1 MNKENLIPLNTLPK
15 SHQREIQQKG
25 TQAAAKSRTE
35 KKALKDA
42 LLILLNADC
51 NVDGE
56 KANGFAALGAALF
69 KQALNGNVRAYEVI
83 RDTIGEK
90 PVETIAIDNTAE
102 MREAYER
109 AAAAIKGLA

>member
-25 TQAAAKSRTE
+25 TRAAAKSRAE

-42 LLILLNADC
+42 LLILLNSEHDTAD
-51 NVDGE
+51 G
-56 KANGFAALGAALF
+56 KADGFAALGAALF